1 MEKTVFSLGRK
12 HWFMLK
18 SVSDITACK
27 KESSWK
33 SVSAF
38 YLIWYV
44 NWYPKQREPE
54 KLLYNHHLSSFN
66 WKVLS
71 KRVNLKSDIKV
82 HHYTVIQKASF
93 CDRLMDGLKDGQDLM
108 YKQLCLSCQQ
118 ATAVLCNLSK
128 SDVMWNF
135 MESCVYILAQNF

>member
-1 MEKTVFSLGRK
+1 MFSLGRK

-71 KRVNLKSDIKV
+71 KRVYLKSDIKV
-82 HHYTVIQKASF
+82 HHYIQLYKKLVSVT
-93 CDRLMDGLKDGQDLM
+93 DWWMDWRMDKIKCTSNFVSVVN
-108 YKQLCLSCQQ
+108 KQQLYCVTCLNQ
-118 ATAVLCNLSK
+118 
-128 SDVMWNF
+128 M
-135 MESCVYILAQNF
+135 